1 MEKVDA
7 QRNLMLIGLQSSE
20 AVNLAGEDTPHRASN
35 IDQKTSLAEG
45 LPALH
50 ERTRNGTLQQSF
62 VEG

>member
-20 AVNLAGEDTPHRASN
+20 AVNLAGVGIPHRAAN
-35 IDQKTSLAEG
+35 IDQKHAWQAFLRCMDKHAK
-45 LPALH
+45 
-50 ERTRNGTLQQSF
+50 GTLQQSF